1 LSLLLLLARLTAG
14 ILCPILL
21 LQFKT
26 DDDKLEENQRRAV
39 RTVRGLEAMPEDS
52 VRLQELN
59 LFSFQREHQESVS
72 SDSLKSQDRNLV
84 ERISSE

>member
-1 LSLLLLLARLTAG
+1 MSGFTAGKTTTG

-39 RTVRGLEAMPEDS
+39 RMVRGLEAMPEDN

-59 LFSFQREHQESVS
+59 LFSLQREHQETVSTDSVRS
-72 SDSLKSQDRNLV
+72 WEKNVV
-84 ERISSE
+84 ENISSQ